1 MKKKKSLKKLL
12 TALILFSGFIIFT
25 LAVKVVDVQAI
36 GPNGSEVGF
45 AALNG
50 FIFEL
55 LGTNDFCYKLT
66 KLLGYLSFL
75 VAGLFA
81 LKGLM
86 QWVRKKS
93 LKKVDYRLLL
103 LACFYVLMLVFYL
116 LFEKLVI
123 NYRPVITDEAQGL
136 EASYPSSHTM
146 LLLCIMG
153 SAYML
158 LPRYLNGMSAFIG
171 RIACVIM
178 MIAMPVGRLLSGVH
192 WFTDIIGSILLSAA
206 LISLYAA
213 ALGIVAQKR
222 KKKKK
227 HRQRA

>member
-1 MKKKKSLKKLL
+1 MKKSLKKFL
-12 TALILFSGFIIFT
+12 TALILFALFAVFT
-25 LAVKVVDVQAI
+25 FAVKTVDVQAI

-45 AALNG
+45 AGINS
-50 FIFEL
+50 FFFNL
-55 LGTNDFCYKLT
+55 LGTNDLCYKLT

-81 LKGLM
+81 LKGLV
-86 QWVRKKS
+86 QLVRKKS

-103 LACFYVLMLVFYL
+103 LACLYVLMLVFYV

-123 NYRPVITDEAQGL
+123 NCRPVITDEAVGL

-158 LPRYLNGMSAFIG
+158 LPRYLNSALAFIG
-171 RIACVIM
+171 RVICVLM

-192 WFTDIIGSILLSAA
+192 WFTDIVGSVLLSFA
-206 LISLYAA
+206 LISLYGAA
-213 ALGIVAQKR
+213 VSFTAYKR
-222 KKKKK
+222 KRKKKK
-227 HRQRA
+227 HRQHA